1 MNYSARAITNELGQD
16 ISCELYTGIPCNFTY
31 SGLEGGESKITEV
44 SGKWTGVYSGSLND
58 VGENNQDSSFELF
71 RRVVQENGGSM
82 RSKITLSKRKQ
93 QKMWTFKDLV
103 LIQLNKKI
111 KLYRATAEGLI
122 KIIKGV

>member
-71 RRVVQENGGSM
+71 RR
-82 RSKITLSKRKQ
+82 
-93 QKMWTFKDLV
+93 DLV